1 MKNKSIFVAISLLV
15 GGMLVA
21 ACSAAQGGAGS
32 ATQEG
37 DGSAAEAA
45 EAPIAIGDAAVV
57 SEGRLVPRETVEL
70 AFVTNGQ
77 VQEVLVQE
85 GDVVKAGDI
94 LARLSNRE
102 QFESN
107 VAAAQLE
114 VKAAQQELLASQQA
128 LELLSDDLP
137 EAQTQALEAITQA
150 KDALRAAE
158 RRVNGLNSPSDQTDI
173 DQAKATLV
181 LAEDALDKAKEEYE
195 PYADRPETN
204 LVRATLLGKVAQ
216 AQAAYD
222 DAARRYNQL
231 RGIVGNDFDLT
242 QAEAELTVAQA
253 RLEQA
258 QADFDELQSG
268 PDQDAAALAE
278 VRIDTAEARLQAAE
292 AALAA
297 AEASLADLDLMATI
311 DGTIVDLN
319 LIAGQQVTP
328 GAPVLRLADFSQWYV
343 ETDNLTELEVIDVQP
358 GQKATVV
365 ADALPDV
372 LLSGQVESISDVFE
386 EKRGDITYTA
396 RILLNEFD
404 PRLRW
409 GMTTVV
415 SFEE

>member
-1 MKNKSIFVAISLLV
+1 MKKKSVFIAISLLV

-37 DGSAAEAA
+37 EGSAAEAA
-45 EAPIAIGDAAVV
+45 EAPLAIGDAAIV

-70 AFVTNGQ
+70 AFVANGQ

-94 LARLSNRE
+94 LARLGNRE
-102 QFESN
+102 QFESS
-107 VAAAQLE
+107 VAATQLE

-150 KDALRAAE
+150 KDALRVAE
-158 RRVNGLNSPSDQTDI
+158 RRVNGLNTPSDQTDI

-204 LVRATLLGKVAQ
+204 LVRATLLGKVAR

-222 DAARRYNQL
+222 DAARRFNQL
-231 RGIVGNDFDLT
+231 RGIVGNDFDVT

-268 PDQDAAALAE
+268 PDQDAAALAA
-278 VRIDTAEARLQAAE
+278 VRIDTAEARLQAAR
-292 AALAA
+292 
-297 AEASLADLDLMATI
+297 
-311 DGTIVDLN
+311 G
-319 LIAGQQVTP
+319 G
-328 GAPVLRLADFSQWYV
+328 
-343 ETDNLTELEVIDVQP
+343 
-358 GQKATVV
+358 
-365 ADALPDV
+365 
-372 LLSGQVESISDVFE
+372 SG
-386 EKRGDITYTA
+386 GC
-396 RILLNEFD
+396 
-404 PRLRW
+404 
-409 GMTTVV
+409 
-415 SFEE
+415 